1 MTIIMK
7 KQWTLF
13 AAGIMVI
20 LIACQSGNQI
30 NTSDLEVVEQI
41 DTIRGG
47 HEDNNYCWASF
58 NVDVP
63 VNGPHV
69 LRDSVMALVNREVY
83 KMCEYCIEFNDS
95 PDEYVAY
102 SEKEMFTN
110 DGERLLSHY
119 MEKYKP
125 LIEDSLWNTFG
136 LELKMETQTEKYV
149 TYGMER
155 FYCGASCSSD
165 KHFYTFDKRD
175 GHQVKEIIDY
185 NNLVRFFSDYPEYT
199 SIDDDPWFGRAGWQ
213 YSPADD
219 SHKYDY
225 GLLDDHFS
233 LAIQGCGNHFILLCF
248 PYGQIFSYLSPE
260 AQALVERHEENKPML
275 PAYLSH
281 RNPDVNLE
289 ADTVYDALIGCVNA
303 AGGDIRDTLLHYDPA
318 LEIYPKQVYSISA
331 ELDSPLYLLTYS
343 FGHLLYR
350 DEAMACIY
358 NDDHHLQPVPLF
370 SVDGQRDSVIC
381 CLWYDQLVEAS
392 EGFPFDEFDKD
403 RFGLHFDWVSNRLYY
418 PILESHDQDSEFAN
432 TSYLRYTGRFEVLQF
447 NGKEFVLTDDDGAWW
462 LNKDLRNY
470 KCTFSNKKSAD
481 GIEQIDL
488 MPDGTYRRAFWKGA
502 KTLDDLRKNP
512 DELRVSKNIEVL

>member
-1 MTIIMK
+1 MK
-7 KQWTLF
+7 KKVLF
-13 AAGIMVI
+13 IMFTSIVIGLQGCGSVKAGR
-20 LIACQSGNQI
+20 SR
-30 NTSDLEVVEQI
+30 DLVVVEHT
-41 DTIRGG
+41 DTIYGTQ
-47 HEDNNYCWASF
+47 EWNNYEWAAF
-58 NVDVP
+58 TVDVP
-63 VNGPHV
+63 VDGPKALV
-69 LRDSVMALVNREVY
+69 DSVRVFVNRELYHACEIGSHFDDSVVTFKKSEVY
-83 KMCEYCIEFNDS
+83 S
-95 PDEYVAY
+95 H
-102 SEKEMFTN
+102 
-110 DGERLLSHY
+110 DGEQLFSHF

-125 LIEDSLWNTFG
+125 VLQDSLWSSYG
-136 LELKMETQTEKYV
+136 LELKMEAQTDKYV
-149 TYGMER
+149 TYGLE
-155 FYCGASCSSD
+155 FFHCGASCGSE
-165 KHFYTFDKRD
+165 KYFYTFDKRD
-175 GHQVKEIIDY
+175 GHLVRNIISHE
-185 NNLVRFFSDYPEYT
+185 NLVRFFKDYPEYA

-213 YSPADD
+213 FFIEDGAQR
-219 SHKYDY
+219 YDY

-233 LAIQGCGNHFILLCF
+233 LAIQGCGNHYLLPCF

-260 AQALVERHEENKPML
+260 AQALVERHEENVPML

-281 RNPDVNLE
+281 RNPEVNLE
-289 ADTVYDALIGCVNA
+289 VDTVNYALIGCVSV
-303 AGGDIRDTLLHYDPA
+303 AGGEIRDTLLHYDSA
-318 LEIYPKQVYSISA
+318 LEVYPKQVYSISA

-403 RFGLHFDWVSNRLYY
+403 RFGLHFDWVTNRLYY

-470 KCTFSNKKSAD
+470 KCTVSNKKSAD